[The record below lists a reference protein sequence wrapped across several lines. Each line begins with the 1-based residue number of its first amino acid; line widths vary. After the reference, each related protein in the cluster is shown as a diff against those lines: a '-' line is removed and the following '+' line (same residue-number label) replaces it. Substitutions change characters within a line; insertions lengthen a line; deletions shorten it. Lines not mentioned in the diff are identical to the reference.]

1 MPTIESML
9 RRQARSSGA
18 ASEATLMLRIAIG
31 YALVS
36 MGIPCQVARASSEMA
51 NLQFIMVSGSYM
63 AKDAMNSGTAIQP
76 KGAA

>member
-1 MPTIESML
+1 
-9 RRQARSSGA
+9 
-18 ASEATLMLRIAIG
+18 MLRIAIG